1 MTITRTRGRSWP
13 RPLLQSVQ
21 PVGYRKNGRPIY
33 PVAGGNGQDTMLL
46 QLREKYDGRLALI
59 DAITEEAAKRES
71 GLSDQDRQT
80 IQSAREEANKLR
92 SDIDLLA
99 ERIELSEV
107 TQDRLRS
114 RHVGPDGPALIRS
127 RGELVQVKI
136 RAASGDQEAVHRYQQ
151 FIRAAQHM
159 GTTAAATTATAGG
172 MPGLLVAQNVGPVI
186 DVSPA
191 GRPLAARIGVVQ
203 SADPMSFR
211 RPRIDD
217 PDWDDGMGV
226 QALEKAELPSR
237 AFDVTAQD
245 VSLQTIGGY
254 LNLSAQLLA
263 MPIGALDLAITR
275 LERRYARV
283 SELRVLAAA
292 IAGAGTGITLAADA
306 GGAAFLDAVYRASA
320 AVYAATGELA
330 EWVAMG
336 PGGYARVGGFVD
348 LADRPL
354 FPSVG
359 GVNAMG
365 TARADQFAMSTIA
378 GLEPIVTPAIAGGD
392 FLVGNSTGVE
402 AYEYRFPLFESV
414 EPSVLGRQIAVSGA
428 FGTYR
433 PVAGGVQR
441 IAPAGV

>member
-1 MTITRTRGRSWP
+1 MTITRTRSSWP
-13 RPLLQSVQ
+13 RPLLQSIQ
-21 PVGYRKNGRPIY
+21 PIGYRKSGRPIY
-33 PVAGGNGQDTMLL
+33 PIAGGAGQDTMLL

-59 DAITEEAAKRES
+59 DAITEEASKRDS
-71 GLSDQDRQT
+71 GLSDQDRET
-80 IQSAREEANKLR
+80 IRSAREEAGKLAQ
-92 SDIDLLA
+92 DIELLA

-136 RAASGDQEAVHRYQQ
+136 RAASGDSEAIHRYQS
-151 FIRAAQHM
+151 FMRAAQHM
-159 GTTAAATTATAGG
+159 GTTAAATTPTAGG

-186 DVSPA
+186 DVAPQ
-191 GRPLAARIGVVQ
+191 GRPLAAALGVVQ
-203 SADPMSFR
+203 SGDPMSFR

-217 PDWDDGMGV
+217 PNWAAGMGP
-226 QALEKAELPSR
+226 QTLEKAELPSR

-245 VSLQTIGGY
+245 VSLTTIGGY

-263 MPIGALDLAITR
+263 MPIGALDMAITQ
-275 LERRYARV
+275 LERRYART
-283 SELRVLAAA
+283 SEARVLAA
-292 IAGAGTGITLAADA
+292 ITTGADVTTTLAADA
-306 GGAAFLDAVYRASA
+306 GGAAFLAAVYSASA
-320 AVYAATGELA
+320 RVYAATGELA
-330 EWVAMG
+330 QWIAMG
-336 PGGYARVGGFVD
+336 PTGYARIGSFVD

-365 TARADQFAMSTIA
+365 TAQANAFQMGNIA
-378 GLEPIVTPAIAGGD
+378 GLQPIVTPAIVGGD
-392 FLVGNSTGVE
+392 FFVGNSTGIE

-428 FGTYR
+428 FGTFR
-433 PVAGGVQR
+433 PVAGGVAR
-441 IAPAGV
+441 IAPAAV

>member
-1 MTITRTRGRSWP
+1 MS
-13 RPLLQSVQ
+13 S
-21 PVGYRKNGRPIY
+21 
-33 PVAGGNGQDTMLL
+33 NGQDVMLRKL
-46 QLREKYDGRLALI
+46 EDQYRSRLSLI
-59 DAITEEAAKRES
+59 DAITEEAAKRDS
-71 GLSDQDRQT
+71 GLSDQDRET
-80 IQSAREEANKLR
+80 IRSAREDAEKLR

-107 TQDRLRS
+107 TADRLRS
-114 RHVGPDGPALIRS
+114 RSVGPDGPALIRS

-136 RAASGDQEAVHRYQQ
+136 RAASGDADAIHRYQS

-159 GTTAAATTATAGG
+159 GTTAAATTPTAGG

-186 DVSPA
+186 DVSPV
-191 GRPLAARIGVVQ
+191 GRPLASRIGVTQ
-203 SADPMSFR
+203 SGDPMSFR

-217 PDWDDGMGV
+217 PDWDDGMGP
-226 QALEKAELPSR
+226 QGLEKAELPSR

-245 VSLQTIGGY
+245 VSLTTIGGY

-292 IAGAGTGITLAADA
+292 VAGAGTGITLAADA
-306 GGAAFLDAVYRASA
+306 GGAAFLAAIYSASA

-330 EWVAMG
+330 EWIAMG
-336 PGGYARVGGFVD
+336 PSGFARVGSFVD

-365 TARADQFAMSTIA
+365 TAQASQFGMGQIA
-378 GLEPIVTPAIAGGD
+378 GLDPIVTPAITDGR
-392 FLVGNSTGVE
+392 FIVGNSTGVE

-433 PVAGGVQR
+433 PVAGGVQV
-441 IAPAGV
+441 IAPPAGP

>member
-1 MTITRTRGRSWP
+1 MTITRTRITGS

-21 PVGYRKNGRPIY
+21 PIGRRKDGRLIY
-33 PVAGGNGQDTMLL
+33 PIAGGAGQDTMLA
-46 QLREKYDGRLALI
+46 QLREKYDGRLSLI
-59 DAITEEAAKRES
+59 DAITEEASKRDS
-71 GLSDQDRQT
+71 GLSDQDRET
-80 IQSAREEANKLR
+80 IRSAREDAGKLAQ
-92 SDIDLLA
+92 DIELLA

-136 RAASGDQEAVHRYQQ
+136 RAASGDSDAIHRYQS
-151 FIRAAQHM
+151 FMRAAQHM
-159 GTTAAATTATAGG
+159 GTTAAATTPTAGG

-186 DVSPA
+186 DVAPQ
-191 GRPLAARIGVVQ
+191 GRPLAAALGVVQ
-203 SADPMSFR
+203 SGDPMSFR

-217 PDWDDGMGV
+217 PNWAAGMGP
-226 QALEKAELPSR
+226 QTLEKAELPSR

-245 VSLQTIGGY
+245 VSLTTIGGY

-263 MPIGALDLAITR
+263 MPIGALDMAITQ
-275 LERRYARV
+275 LERRYART
-283 SELRVLAAA
+283 SEARVLAA
-292 IAGAGTGITLAADA
+292 ITTGADVTTTLAADA
-306 GGAAFLDAVYRASA
+306 GGAAFLAAIYAASA
-320 AVYAATGELA
+320 RVYAATGELA
-330 EWVAMG
+330 QWVAMG
-336 PGGYARVGGFVD
+336 PTGYARIGSFVD

-365 TARADQFAMSTIA
+365 TAQANGFQMGNIA
-378 GLEPIVTPAIAGGD
+378 GLQPIVTPAITGGD
-392 FLVGNSTGVE
+392 FFVGNSLGIE

-428 FGTYR
+428 FGTFR
-433 PVAGGVQR
+433 PVAGGVAR
-441 IAPAGV
+441 IAPGA